1 MLSWSR
7 VSPPPAMDSSRVK
20 AQSTMGVFLN
30 WISLDS
36 EGEQSTVFTV
46 SQAVLLVVSYIRV
59 HDLYDHATGIITA
72 DLALENAMQM
82 RILHYCQIRD
92 VLSLFTQVGW
102 FERVGRMSMMIR
114 RVGLMDRPLDVQ
126 KYFLPEDLAGLL
138 VRAELMSMEN
148 SRKSHLLST
157 LRELVA
163 RYMLT

>member
-1 MLSWSR
+1 MSAWSR

-30 WISLDS
+30 WISV
-36 EGEQSTVFTV
+36 EQSTVFTV
-46 SQAVLLVVSYIRV
+46 SQAVLMVVSYIRV

-114 RVGLMDRPLDVQ
+114 RVDLMDRPLDVQ
-126 KYFLPEDLAGLL
+126 KYFLPEDLARLL
-138 VRAELMSMEN
+138 VRADLMSVEN